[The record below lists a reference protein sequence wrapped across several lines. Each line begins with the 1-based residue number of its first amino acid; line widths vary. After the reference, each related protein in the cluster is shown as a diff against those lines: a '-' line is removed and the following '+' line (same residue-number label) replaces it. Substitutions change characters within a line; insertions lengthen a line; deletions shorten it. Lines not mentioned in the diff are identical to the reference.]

1 MCVCTGLLCSFWFE
15 EFEFV
20 CRFVFCC
27 SLCFVLQKQS
37 SAQRNCCK
45 SIPKQL
51 FQKPSMQTVQKSS
64 AKKNANDPYGFLC
77 TCTLIFT
84 HIHWGMPKSWFNVG
98 KLSSQKYSPGRK
110 KWTFTKVLWFL
121 DPIYTLIHVVFCSY
135 MGTINH

>member
-1 MCVCTGLLCSFWFE
+1 MCVLGCCVLFGLKSLSL
-15 EFEFV
+15 FV
-20 CRFVFCC
+20 VLFFVDRYVLFCK
-27 SLCFVLQKQS
+27 KQS

-64 AKKNANDPYGFLC
+64 AKKANDPYGFLC

-84 HIHWGMPKSWFNVG
+84 NIHWGMPKPWFNVG

-121 DPIYTLIHVVFCSY
+121 DPIYTLIHVVSCSY
-135 MGTINH
+135 MAIWGQ